1 MAEALPS
8 VNPPRHATR
17 CGPRSSRPSPR
28 QLGRLIP
35 AVTMRGRVRQGACS
49 PHHHARPRRHSPV
62 SAAALARR
70 SPFMFRLNLAPRTR
84 RCQTCASPP
93 GAPRPAPSSGL
104 HAELHF
110 RILAQ
115 PPRLPLAVALARGRS
130 QSSVL
135 RTAPAAQDSPVNS
148 PVVEAP
154 LPVPPRF
161 AGPSLT
167 ARRHGASLANR
178 PRPPHHPARRR
189 GFAASFRAPPRSTT
203 RPPLGGHRHVQP
215 DHWRPAASQELHA
228 ALQFRILAPPRP
240 SPMVARP

>member
-62 SAAALARR
+62 SAAALAPR

-115 PPRLPLAVALARGRS
+115 PPRLPLAVALTRGRS

-167 ARRHGASLANR
+167 ARRHGASLENR
-178 PRPPHHPARRR
+178 PRPPTTPR
-189 GFAASFRAPPRSTT
+189 AAADSPRPSGRLLAPPPGPPLVATVMFSRTT
-203 RPPLGGHRHVQP
+203 GGRPPWHV
-215 DHWRPAASQELHA
+215 HA
-228 ALQFRILAPPRP
+228 ALHFRILAPPRP